1 MLLRFIKNSNLFGT
15 LLIPVAGALFW
26 MQGFKTL
33 NNISSAAEESVMPL
47 YYILQGL
54 FRGLILWQVLA
65 GFILVIL
72 NSLLIARISNSFL
85 SFKKGSSL
93 SAIIYV
99 ITISSIKT
107 LQTLHPVHVATLCII
122 IAIYYIFD
130 TYQKRVDIAFTF
142 NAGFF
147 IAAASM
153 FYLPAVIL
161 FPLIWISIFVLQK
174 SDNWRLLIV
183 PVLGFCVPW
192 FLLWAVS
199 FMNNTH
205 YNLLAILKNII
216 WADNNAY
223 LLDPVFL
230 AISALIIL
238 LTLFGSI
245 SFLSN
250 YQLIKIS
257 ARKYFIIFYWM
268 LGLLVLSAL
277 SLKATGNEII
287 VLTTLPVAF
296 FISQFLLSGRKFF
309 WKELFFL
316 IYIGVM
322 TIAYLI

>member
-15 LLIPVAGALFW
+15 LLIPIAGVLFW

-33 NNISSAAEESVMPL
+33 NNISSATEESVMPL
-47 YYILQGL
+47 YYIVQGL
-54 FRGLILWQVLA
+54 FKGLILWQVLA

-93 SAIIYV
+93 PAIIYV

-153 FYLPAVIL
+153 FYFPAVIL

-230 AISALIIL
+230 SISALIIL

-277 SLKATGNEII
+277 SLKTIGNEII